1 MEKATIG
8 NINTKRAEYD
18 YGNRNNNT
26 SNRVDNVKPLAL
38 PAPTGKATGA
48 KNFRV
53 NQPAEKPPIKNE

>member
-18 YGNRNNNT
+18 YGNRNSNT
-26 SNRVDNVKPLAL
+26 GDRVATGEQLAL
-38 PAPTGKATGA
+38 PAPSGKATGA